1 MTSANVELVKSLYA
15 AFGRGEIPT
24 IVNAITPGAT
34 WEIVGRASDFPTLG
48 PRDGQD
54 GVRSFFE
61 DVGRNLDFSEFSPK
75 EFYAVD
81 EKVFVL
87 GHYAA
92 TVKKTG
98 KRFASDWIHVF
109 TIRGGKVTAFREF
122 TDTAQAAEAYR
133 A

>member
-1 MTSANVELVKSLYA
+1 MSNANVELVQSLYA

-24 IVNAITPGAT
+24 IVNAVTPGST

-48 PRDGQD
+48 QRRGQD
-54 GVRSFFE
+54 GVRSFFD
-61 DVGRNLDFSEFSPK
+61 DVAQNLDFSEFSPR
-75 EFYAVD
+75 EFYATGD
-81 EKVFVL
+81 KVFVL
-87 GHYAA
+87 GHYTA

-98 KRFASDWIHVF
+98 KSFASDWIHVF
-109 TIRGGKVTAFREF
+109 TIRNSKITAFREF